1 MKTHSFFY
9 SPTIDLKQHKN
20 HSEVFSMNFYEYII
34 KRKKSTGEK
43 LISVLI
49 YFVAAIL
56 AALVLMLLIKL
67 SSIAALL
74 AFGFFY
80 FAYKI
85 STGMN
90 KEFEYILTQDN
101 IAIDVIMNSARRKRL
116 ISFSVP
122 DVEIIAPVENKDFA
136 SYLNKKYDKIID
148 ATSRSKNTTVYFA
161 VVNLE
166 KRTLV
171 KFEPPYTML
180 SELFKYAPS
189 KIKISE

>member
-1 MKTHSFFY
+1 
-9 SPTIDLKQHKN
+9 
-20 HSEVFSMNFYEYII
+20 MNFYEYII

-101 IAIDVIMNSARRKRL
+101 IAIDAIMNSARRKRL